1 MLSVVIIQI
10 PELHLGFIADA
21 LNKIFLIFP
30 NYALGMGIV
39 QLSTNYQ
46 LERQCPN
53 YNLDFL
59 CPAFPD
65 SFCCAKR
72 KARLYD
78 SHALIQMPIKKAI
91 IDYTTFFTFVF
102 FAVKSNYLDWDPS
115 GIGRN
120 VVYLLVSFVLYFTIL
135 FMYEG
140 RIFTRLLHLYKGNR
154 EVAKHFEE
162 DDLEGGNITNIHI

>member
-10 PELHLGFIADA
+10 PELHLGFVADA
-21 LNKIFLIFP
+21 LNKLFLVFP

-72 KARLYD
+72 KATLN
-78 SHALIQMPIKKAI
+78 SH
-91 IDYTTFFTFVF
+91 
-102 FAVKSNYLDWDPS
+102 
-115 GIGRN
+115 
-120 VVYLLVSFVLYFTIL
+120 
-135 FMYEG
+135 
-140 RIFTRLLHLYKGNR
+140 
-154 EVAKHFEE
+154 
-162 DDLEGGNITNIHI
+162 